1 MRPQRPVTL
10 VILAGEL
17 MPGSRCIAS
26 SFSDHKT
33 VSLSFHIAPN
43 AEPTDRSASEIRS

>member
-1 MRPQRPVTL
+1 VTL

-26 SFSDHKT
+26 SFSDHKKGQP
-33 VSLSFHIAPN
+33 VFSYCP
-43 AEPTDRSASEIRS
+43 EC